1 MYCSRN
7 SLQSYELISHIKE
20 LEIWNWKCN
29 LEFAPNME
37 PVTLIFYNSTFFH
50 SILSQYTASR
60 IYLNKMILEQKT
72 GVIVFSCLMIYHH
85 YIDILHFAKIVIVWG
100 SQFGL
105 VFIIFLILKI
115 KKIKLNKCT
124 NKKIV
129 HFCLYL
135 GFKLPILFKIWLI
148 WPVK

>member
-1 MYCSRN
+1 
-7 SLQSYELISHIKE
+7 
-20 LEIWNWKCN
+20 
-29 LEFAPNME
+29 ME

-105 VFIIFLILKI
+105 VFIIF
-115 KKIKLNKCT
+115 
-124 NKKIV
+124 
-129 HFCLYL
+129 F
-135 GFKLPILFKIWLI
+135 
-148 WPVK
+148 